1 MEPMQNNYS
10 ESIQDYCI
18 IKEIGRGKMGT
29 VYTAVHEPTKELLT
43 IKKIDTAKMNVA
55 EVDALEKEAKDVN
68 CLKSKIVL
76 PSIVVFRDENAL
88 YVVKE
93 LMDLGSIGNC
103 LQGCREFFSEDNI
116 KVILYKILVGL
127 KALHNEG
134 RIHRNLNSGNILLD
148 TSGKIKFTNPATHPA
163 ILDDIRE
170 INPEKF
176 HDLSSIFIAPEV
188 SEDNAAITKTV
199 DIWSVGIIAIEMIY
213 GDFTK
218 LSKESVLEVDGLIN
232 FRRFVDKEEKFH
244 DTYGWIPQNLLDF
257 LKRCL
262 ITSPEHRI
270 TVAECLNL
278 PLFVNLR
285 NDKYCRFLRE
295 NLEIQRLRK
304 SILDLN
310 KIKASTSSASMYT
323 HQKDAQHFSGE
334 AERLVDE
341 KYSNREREVMVFTT
355 SPVESNI
362 TRTKTGRFVLAEISA
377 NEGGRLNGGDASVE
391 DGGARALISR
401 RFTSDLSRVEETT
414 GYNIFKLQKYK
425 THRNEY
431 RRGRF
436 WVFEGEIG
444 DIVPSSDILALEI
457 EYLSKLKS
465 LHSRQIDLLQGI
477 FECDSVTERGIKYCL
492 YREFHDL
499 RVLLDQLRLGG
510 SPTLIEH
517 CRAVK

>member
-1 MEPMQNNYS
+1 MQNNYS
-10 ESIQDYCI
+10 ESIRDYCI

-43 IKKIDTAKMNVA
+43 IKKVDTANMSVA

-68 CLKSKIVL
+68 GLKSKIVL

-88 YVVKE
+88 YIVKE
-93 LMDLGSIGNC
+93 LMDLGSIENC

-116 KVILYKILVGL
+116 KVVLYKILVGL

-188 SEDNAAITKTV
+188 SEDNAVVTKAV

-244 DTYGWIPQNLLDF
+244 DAYGWIPQNLLDF

-262 ITSPEHRI
+262 VASPEHRI
-270 TVAECLNL
+270 TVAECLSL

-285 NDKYCRFLRE
+285 NDKYCQFLKE
-295 NLEIQRLRK
+295 HPDIQRLRK

-310 KIKASTSSASMYT
+310 RIKVSTGCAAVPA

-341 KYSNREREVMVFTT
+341 KYTSREREAIVFTAG
-355 SPVESNI
+355 PAESNI

-377 NEGGRLNGGDASVE
+377 NEGGRLHGGDVSAG

-401 RFTSDLSRVEETT
+401 RFTSDLSKVETA
-414 GYNIFKLQKYK
+414 GYSIFKLQKYK
-425 THRNEY
+425 AHRNEY
-431 RRGRF
+431 RKGRF

-444 DIVPSSDILALEI
+444 DIVPGGDVLALEI

-492 YREFHDL
+492 YREFHEL

-517 CRAVK
+517 CRVGK

>member
-1 MEPMQNNYS
+1 MQNNYS
-10 ESIQDYCI
+10 ESLQDYCI

-43 IKKIDTAKMNVA
+43 IKKIDTAKMSLA

-68 CLKSKIVL
+68 GLKSKIVL

-103 LQGCREFFSEDNI
+103 LQGCREFFTEDNI
-116 KVILYKILVGL
+116 KVVLYKILVGL

-188 SEDNAAITKTV
+188 SEDNAAITKAM

-232 FRRFVDKEEKFH
+232 FRRFVDREEKFY

-278 PLFVNLR
+278 PLFVNLK
-285 NDKYCRFLRE
+285 NDKYSQFLKE
-295 NLEIQRLRK
+295 NTEIQRLRK

-310 KIKASTSSASMYT
+310 KAKPSTCSAAVST
-323 HQKDAQHFSGE
+323 QQKDPQQFSGE

-341 KYSNREREVMVFTT
+341 KYSNREKEVMVFTT

-362 TRTKTGRFVLAEISA
+362 TRTKTGRFVLAEIST
-377 NEGGRLNGGDASVE
+377 NEGGRLHGSDISAEDNNG
-391 DGGARALISR
+391 RALISR
-401 RFTSDLSRVEETT
+401 RFTSDLSKVETA

-444 DIVPSSDILALEI
+444 DLVPSGDILALEI
-457 EYLSKLKS
+457 EYLSKLKN

-492 YREFHDL
+492 YREFHEL

-510 SPTLIEH
+510 SPTLIEQ
-517 CRAVK
+517 CKVGK